1 MPRSARR
8 RSPKLLVAF
17 RMSRTWHASPS
28 ARLLTRTHARAY
40 QSGTP
45 ASGQAVP
52 RWSLARLLKK
62 SEKTLDTVA
71 PSRETPGHPDTGA
84 LEFPARALG
93 QICGATVQRTT
104 S

>member
-1 MPRSARR
+1 
-8 RSPKLLVAF
+8 
-17 RMSRTWHASPS
+17 
-28 ARLLTRTHARAY
+28 
-40 QSGTP
+40 
-45 ASGQAVP
+45 VP
-52 RWSLARLLKK
+52 RWSLSRLLKK
-62 SEKTLDTVA
+62 SEKTLDAVA